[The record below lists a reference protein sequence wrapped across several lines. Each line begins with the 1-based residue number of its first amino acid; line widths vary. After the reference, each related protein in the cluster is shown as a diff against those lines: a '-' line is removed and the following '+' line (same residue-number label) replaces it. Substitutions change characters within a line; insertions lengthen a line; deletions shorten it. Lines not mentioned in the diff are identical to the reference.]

1 MENKKRLI
9 CLDDLIKIMRAEDK
23 RYPNVPWSTTAVAR
37 LCEPMVLD
45 AVEVVHGSW
54 ETGRHCY
61 ECSVCKNGYI
71 GLPKT
76 KYCPNCGAKMDL
88 EG

>member
-1 MENKKRLI
+1 METERRLI

-45 AVEVVHGSW
+45 AVEVVRCKDCWKSADGL
-54 ETGRHCY
+54 
-61 ECSVCKNGYI
+61 CSYKLKNVPG
-71 GLPKT
+71 KDF
-76 KYCPNCGAKMDL
+76 CGDGERL
-88 EG
+88 VE